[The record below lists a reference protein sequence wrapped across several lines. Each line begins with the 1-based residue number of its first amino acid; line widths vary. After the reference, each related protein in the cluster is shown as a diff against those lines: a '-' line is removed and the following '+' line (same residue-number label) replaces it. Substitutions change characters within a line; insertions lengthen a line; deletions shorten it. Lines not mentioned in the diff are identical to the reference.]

1 MSVQEKARE
10 VLVGILDKILGS
22 SSASEKN
29 EILRRFIDKDDDC
42 IGSYRFPG
50 AEKVVQEEFSS
61 KESEMPKFTMPLH
74 LAEAFVQCCR
84 EEVQVGQLKYGSFY
98 R

>member
-10 VLVGILDKILGS
+10 VLVGILDEILGS
-22 SSASEKN
+22 LSASEK
-29 EILRRFIDKDDDC
+29 EKILKRFITKDDDC

-50 AEKVVQEEFSS
+50 AEKVVQKEF
-61 KESEMPKFTMPLH
+61 EMPSH
-74 LAEAFVQCCR
+74 LAEAFVERCR
-84 EEVQVGQLKYGSFY
+84 VESQVGQLKHGSFY

>member
-29 EILRRFIDKDDDC
+29 EILRRFMTKDDDC

-50 AEKVVQEEFSS
+50 AEKVVQEEF
-61 KESEMPKFTMPLH
+61 EMPSH
-74 LAEAFVQCCR
+74 LAEAFAERCR
-84 EEVQVGQLKYGSFY
+84 VESQVGQLRSGSFY

>member
-29 EILRRFIDKDDDC
+29 EILKRFITKDDDC

-61 KESEMPKFTMPLH
+61 KEFEMPLH

>member
-10 VLVGILDKILGS
+10 VLVGILDEILGS
-22 SSASEKN
+22 LSASEK
-29 EILRRFIDKDDDC
+29 EKILKRFITKDDDC
-42 IGSYRFPG
+42 IGSYLFRG

-61 KESEMPKFTMPLH
+61 EEFEMPLH
-74 LAEAFVQCCR
+74 LAEAFVKHCR
-84 EEVQVGQLKYGSFY
+84 EESQVGQLRSGSFY

>member
-10 VLVGILDKILGS
+10 VLVGILDSILGS
-22 SSASEKN
+22 DVSLSASQKN
-29 EILRRFIDKDDDC
+29 EILKRFITKDDDC

-50 AEKVVQEEFSS
+50 AEKVVQKEF
-61 KESEMPKFTMPLH
+61 EMPSH
-74 LAEAFVQCCR
+74 LAEAFAERCR
-84 EEVQVGQLKYGSFY
+84 VESQVGQLRSGSFY